1 VNAKQIN
8 EIKIIVTKSGWQ
20 AVRSHAELGPLWAK
34 HLSDSKGYTD
44 KVIDR

>member
-8 EIKIIVTKSGWQ
+8 EIKSIVDKSGWQ
-20 AVRSHAELGPLWAK
+20 AVRSHSELGPLWAK
-34 HLSDSKGYTD
+34 HLSDSKTYTD